1 MACTPD
7 NKYAKNLCKR
17 SVILQLFIE
26 NVVTFFFEHSVYMVY
41 IIRYLSVTKYV
52 SHLTLLWQ
60 QT

>member
-52 SHLTLLWQ
+52 SHLTLL
-60 QT
+60 